1 MESNYAKQAACFKAL
16 SDETRLQILEML
28 TMGELCACKILEKFQ
43 FTQPTLSYHMKT
55 LTSAGL
61 VKGRKEGK
69 WTYYSLEEDA
79 LERAGRYFRQ
89 LLEAIPEQRCVLCGK
104 NRKDWEKENGNCCDE
119 IMKEELPM
127 ETSKK
132 IKLYV
137 LTGFLG
143 SGKTS
148 MLLKILD
155 NLAGHKVGILQNEFG
170 RIDVDSEIL
179 KRDGLVM
186 TELTRGS
193 IFCTCL
199 QLKFTEALA
208 KMSQE
213 NIEYLFVESSGLA
226 DPSNL
231 DEILEA
237 VKVLAGDVYEM
248 SGMICLVD
256 AVNFLEQVEDE
267 ITVDRQLKHCNRA
280 VVNKVDL
287 VSEEQLADVIAT
299 VRKYN
304 PICDIDTTTFGDIG
318 TTFLEQNLMEKKW
331 AESEKTTN
339 SVDTKPKTMSL
350 NFDGIAPKEKL
361 EAFLKEILPL
371 AYRIKGFFQLDNGWQ
386 QVDVVGKNI
395 DYKPCEAK
403 EESHLVFISK
413 VGPQIIRPIDQKWK
427 DIVGLPMK
435 LKN

>member
-1 MESNYAKQAACFKAL
+1 MTNYEQQVLCFKAL

-28 TMGELCACKILEKFQ
+28 TMGELCACNILEKFN
-43 FTQPTLSYHMKT
+43 FTQPTLSYHMK
-55 LTSAGL
+55 LLSQAGL
-61 VKGRKEGK
+61 VSGRKEGK
-69 WTYYSLEEDA
+69 WTYYSLCEEA
-79 LERAGRYFRQ
+79 LQTAGAYFEG
-89 LLEAIPEQRCVLCGK
+89 LLNAIPQKHCVLCGK
-104 NRKDWEKENGNCCDE
+104 SREEWEKSQCECC
-119 IMKEELPM
+119 KEEKTM
-127 ETSKK
+127 ETTKK

-155 NLAGHKVGILQNEFG
+155 NLAGQKVGIIQNEFG

-199 QLKFTEALA
+199 QLKFAQALA
-208 KMSQE
+208 EMSKQD
-213 NIEYLFVESSGLA
+213 IEYLFVESSGLA
-226 DPSNL
+226 DPSNI

-248 SGMICLVD
+248 GGLICLVD
-256 AVNFLEQVEDE
+256 GVNFLEQVADE
-267 ITVDRQLKHCNRA
+267 ITVDRQLKHCHRA

-287 VSEEQLADVIAT
+287 ISDEQLTKVIET

-304 PICDIDTTTFGDIG
+304 PICDIDTTTYGDIG
-318 TTFLEQNLMEKKW
+318 TTFLHENLMEKQW
-331 AESEKTTN
+331 AASEETTN

-350 NFDGIAPKEKL
+350 NFDGVAPKEKL
-361 EAFLKEILPL
+361 EAFLKEILPMSH
-371 AYRIKGFFQLDNGWQ
+371 RIKGFFQLDDGWQ

-413 VGPQIIRPIDQKWK
+413 IGPQIIRPIDQKWK
-427 DIVGLPMK
+427 EIVGLPMK

>member
-1 MESNYAKQAACFKAL
+1 MTNYEQQVLCFKAL

-28 TMGELCACKILEKFQ
+28 TMGELCACEILDKFQ
-43 FTQPTLSYHMKT
+43 FTQPTLSYHMKN
-55 LTSAGL
+55 LTQAGL
-61 VKGRKEGK
+61 VNARKEGK
-69 WTYYSLEEDA
+69 WTYYSLNDENLKE
-79 LERAGRYFRQ
+79 AGAYFTRIA
-89 LLEAIPEQRCVLCGK
+89 EAAANRHCLLCGK
-104 NRKDWEKENGNCCDE
+104 SREEWEKSQCECC
-119 IMKEELPM
+119 KEEKTM
-127 ETSKK
+127 ETIKK

-155 NLAGHKVGILQNEFG
+155 NLAGQKVGIIQNEFG

-199 QLKFTEALA
+199 QLKFAQALA
-208 KMSQE
+208 EMSKQD
-213 NIEYLFVESSGLA
+213 IEYLFVESSGLA
-226 DPSNL
+226 DPSNI

-248 SGMICLVD
+248 GGLICLVD
-256 AVNFLEQVEDE
+256 GVNFLEQVADE
-267 ITVDRQLKHCNRA
+267 ITVDRQLKHCHRA

-287 VSEEQLADVIAT
+287 ISDEQLTKVIET

-304 PICDIDTTTFGDIG
+304 PICDIDTTTYGDIG
-318 TTFLEQNLMEKKW
+318 TTFLHENLMEKQW
-331 AESEKTTN
+331 AESEATTN

-350 NFDGIAPKEKL
+350 NFDGVAPKEKL
-361 EAFLKEILPL
+361 EAFLKEILPMSH
-371 AYRIKGFFQLDNGWQ
+371 RIKGFFQLDDGWQ

-413 VGPQIIRPIDQKWK
+413 IGPQIIRPIDQKWK
-427 DIVGLPMK
+427 EIVGLPMK

>member
-1 MESNYAKQAACFKAL
+1 MTNYEQQVLCFKAL

-28 TMGELCACKILEKFQ
+28 TMGELCACNILEKFN
-43 FTQPTLSYHMKT
+43 FTQPTLSYHMK
-55 LTSAGL
+55 LLSQAGL
-61 VKGRKEGK
+61 VSGRKEGK
-69 WTYYSLEEDA
+69 WTYYSLCEEA
-79 LERAGRYFRQ
+79 LQTAGAYFEG
-89 LLEAIPEQRCVLCGK
+89 LLNAIPQKHCVLCGK
-104 NRKDWEKENGNCCDE
+104 SREEWEKSQCECC
-119 IMKEELPM
+119 KEEKTM
-127 ETSKK
+127 ETTKK

-155 NLAGHKVGILQNEFG
+155 NLAGQKVGIIQNEFG

-199 QLKFTEALA
+199 QLKFAQALA
-208 KMSQE
+208 EMSKQD
-213 NIEYLFVESSGLA
+213 IEYLFVESSGLA
-226 DPSNL
+226 DPSNI

-248 SGMICLVD
+248 GGLICLVD
-256 AVNFLEQVEDE
+256 GVNFLEQVADE
-267 ITVDRQLKHCNRA
+267 ITVDRQLKHCHRA

-287 VSEEQLADVIAT
+287 ISDEQLTKVIET

-304 PICDIDTTTFGDIG
+304 PICDIDTTTYGDIG
-318 TTFLEQNLMEKKW
+318 TTFLSQNLLEKRW
-331 AESEKTTN
+331 AESEATTN

-350 NFDGIAPKEKL
+350 NFDGVAPKEKL
-361 EAFLKEILPL
+361 EAFLKEILPMSH
-371 AYRIKGFFQLDNGWQ
+371 RIKGFFQLDDGWQ

-413 VGPQIIRPIDQKWK
+413 IGPQIIRPIDQKWK
-427 DIVGLPMK
+427 EIVGLPMK